1 MRVKSA
7 EEDTPFVIL
16 PRVLSALALV
26 TFALL
31 FPTPSYAQA
40 TLPASCVIRRA
51 PFCPV

>member
-1 MRVKSA
+1 MRVKST

-31 FPTPSYAQA
+31 LSDNQLRSGDAGRHR
-40 TLPASCVIRRA
+40 S
-51 PFCPV
+51 

>member
-31 FPTPSYAQA
+31 LPTTSW
-40 TLPASCVIRRA
+40 PASFVTRRA